1 MYNILLAI
9 EFCYFLYPISW
20 EEVFLLNVT
29 LAVFFFFCA
38 DKYLQEFSC
47 LWKTKDENLRVL
59 PCKLLLSVFFQNT
72 QGTGSSA
79 AGLLHVK

>member
-29 LAVFFFFCA
+29 LAGFFF
-38 DKYLQEFSC
+38 
-47 LWKTKDENLRVL
+47 
-59 PCKLLLSVFFQNT
+59 LLY
-72 QGTGSSA
+72 
-79 AGLLHVK
+79 